1 MLAFDQVAV
10 ADQMPEGVDRSAGAF
25 GSFFHYDPHN
35 GSIA

>member
-10 ADQMPEGVDRSAGAF
+10 SDQMPEGVDRSAGAF
-25 GSFFHYDPHN
+25 GSFFHDDPYN